1 MPLRLRVELP
11 HVCTAGNRR
20 GFRSAAVRAPRVAG
34 TGSPTRPAPR
44 RDPLQPRSRQSFP
57 KSPRIP
63 ASFHAIGPLLL
74 HTDLVRPAK
83 RTRCVILDDNRDFLD
98 AAVRLLEHQ
107 GISVVAVATS
117 SAEGL
122 QCVND
127 LRPDVTLVDID
138 LGEESGFDVVERL
151 HRNGS
156 GAAVPTILISTHAE
170 EDFAELVA
178 ASPALAFI
186 PKAALS
192 GSAIRDVLGL
202 AG

>member
-1 MPLRLRVELP
+1 MEGSGQPQSAPPGSRYLAADQQLR
-11 HVCTAGNRR
+11 
-20 GFRSAAVRAPRVAG
+20 RSATARP
-34 TGSPTRPAPR
+34 SPPTPYLRPASH
-44 RDPLQPRSRQSFP
+44 QARQSLPNRHRF
-57 KSPRIP
+57 P
-63 ASFHAIGPLLL
+63 ASFHAIGSLLPQ
-74 HTDLVRPAK
+74 TEFMTVGE
-83 RTRCVILDDNRDFLD
+83 RTRCVIVDDNRDFLD
-98 AAVRLLEHQ
+98 AATRLLEHQ

-122 QCVND
+122 QCVEE

-138 LGEESGFDVVERL
+138 LGDESGFDLIERL
-151 HRNGS
+151 HGNGF

-192 GSAIRDVLGL
+192 GAAIRDVLGL

>member
-1 MPLRLRVELP
+1 MKI
-11 HVCTAGNRR
+11 T
-20 GFRSAAVRAPRVAG
+20 
-34 TGSPTRPAPR
+34 
-44 RDPLQPRSRQSFP
+44 
-57 KSPRIP
+57 
-63 ASFHAIGPLLL
+63 ASFHVIGPPLL
-74 HTDLVRPAK
+74 HTDLVSPAN

-98 AAVRLLEHQ
+98 AAARLLEHQ

-122 QCVND
+122 QCVKD

-138 LGEESGFDVVERL
+138 LGEESGFDVVEL
-151 HRNGS
+151 MHRNGS
-156 GAAVPTILISTHAE
+156 DTAVPTILISTHAE

-192 GSAIRDVLGL
+192 GTAIREVLGL

>member
-1 MPLRLRVELP
+1 M
-11 HVCTAGNRR
+11 
-20 GFRSAAVRAPRVAG
+20 
-34 TGSPTRPAPR
+34 
-44 RDPLQPRSRQSFP
+44 
-57 KSPRIP
+57 
-63 ASFHAIGPLLL
+63 
-74 HTDLVRPAK
+74 
-83 RTRCVILDDNRDFLD
+83 RCVILDDNRDFLD
-98 AAVRLLEHQ
+98 AAARLLEHQ

-117 SAEGL
+117 SADGL
-122 QCVND
+122 QRVKD
-127 LRPDVTLVDID
+127 LQPDVTLVDID
-138 LGEESGFDVVERL
+138 LGEESGFDVVEQL

-192 GSAIRDVLGL
+192 GSAIREVLDL